1 MRNRFMR
8 RAVVC
13 ILALAMM
20 LSFDGVS
27 TIASAAKAK
36 AKAPKISSK
45 SIVVKVGS
53 SKKVTIKNKPKKAKV
68 TWKSKNKKIAKVSK
82 SGKIKG
88 MKAGKTTVTATVKY
102 KKGKKTEKF
111 VQGIYRTGL
120 HDDLKIPLVGA
131 TPARIRMPHRNSHP
145 RSPGWW

>member
-53 SKKVTIKNKPKKAKV
+53 SKKV
-68 TWKSKNKKIAKVSK
+68 SKTNQRRQK
-82 SGKIKG
+82 
-88 MKAGKTTVTATVKY
+88 
-102 KKGKKTEKF
+102 
-111 VQGIYRTGL
+111 
-120 HDDLKIPLVGA
+120 
-131 TPARIRMPHRNSHP
+131 
-145 RSPGWW
+145 

>member
-36 AKAPKISSK
+36 AESTK
-45 SIVVKVGS
+45 
-53 SKKVTIKNKPKKAKV
+53 
-68 TWKSKNKKIAKVSK
+68 
-82 SGKIKG
+82 
-88 MKAGKTTVTATVKY
+88 
-102 KKGKKTEKF
+102 
-111 VQGIYRTGL
+111 
-120 HDDLKIPLVGA
+120 D
-131 TPARIRMPHRNSHP
+131 
-145 RSPGWW
+145 

>member
-36 AKAPKISSK
+36 AKKPL
-45 SIVVKVGS
+45 IVKLS
-53 SKKVTIKNKPKKAKV
+53 PNVTD
-68 TWKSKNKKIAKVSK
+68 IAEIARAAESAGADALSLINTLLGMRIDIEKRRPILSNVMGGLSGPAVFPVAVSMVYQVRRA
-82 SGKIKG
+82 SG
-88 MKAGKTTVTATVKY
+88 
-102 KKGKKTEKF
+102 
-111 VQGIYRTGL
+111 R
-120 HDDLKIPLVGA
+120 
-131 TPARIRMPHRNSHP
+131 
-145 RSPGWW
+145 

>member
-102 KKGKKTEKF
+102 KKGKKT
-111 VQGIYRTGL
+111 V
-120 HDDLKIPLVGA
+120 
-131 TPARIRMPHRNSHP
+131 
-145 RSPGWW
+145 

>member
-36 AKAPKISSK
+36 APKISSK

-53 SKKVTIKNKPKKAKV
+53 SKKSNHQKQTKKAK
-68 TWKSKNKKIAKVSK
+68 
-82 SGKIKG
+82 
-88 MKAGKTTVTATVKY
+88 
-102 KKGKKTEKF
+102 
-111 VQGIYRTGL
+111 
-120 HDDLKIPLVGA
+120 
-131 TPARIRMPHRNSHP
+131 
-145 RSPGWW
+145 

>member
-53 SKKVTIKNKPKKAKV
+53 SRK
-68 TWKSKNKKIAKVSK
+68 
-82 SGKIKG
+82 
-88 MKAGKTTVTATVKY
+88 
-102 KKGKKTEKF
+102 
-111 VQGIYRTGL
+111 
-120 HDDLKIPLVGA
+120 
-131 TPARIRMPHRNSHP
+131 
-145 RSPGWW
+145 